1 MNITVLDEGRTS
13 PILSLSLSL
22 FLSLSVIA
30 ERLSVRYIIVGAAG
44 AYGALVWDCACMY
57 VWLSVMGLQLKYMS
71 LRIVYEPSGTCH
83 SWWA

>member
-44 AYGALVWDCACMY
+44 AYGALV
-57 VWLSVMGLQLKYMS
+57 
-71 LRIVYEPSGTCH
+71 
-83 SWWA
+83 